1 MMKVGK
7 GINGVNSIIFKGKSV
22 FVNIVIFEKKKIVVF
37 REGN

>member
-7 GINGVNSIIFKGKSV
+7 GINGVGGIIFKKKSV
-22 FVNIVIFEKKKIVVF
+22 FVNIVILEKKKILVI